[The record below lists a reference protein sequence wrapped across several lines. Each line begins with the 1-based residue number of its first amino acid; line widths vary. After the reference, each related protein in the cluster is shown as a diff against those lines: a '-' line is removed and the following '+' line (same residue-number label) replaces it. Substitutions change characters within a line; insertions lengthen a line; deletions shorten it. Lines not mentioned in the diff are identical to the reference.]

1 MNVKLEEVMEV
12 HLSTMNGV
20 RVYLIEHDPVRNA
33 YRSDE
38 VDFIYTGPESGPPTL
53 EELARSMEPDEEM
66 EKWLNSPPPWMDDE
80 DIHNYSPWF
89 RTLQAAV
96 SWITTEVQL
105 ENLCDE
111 VHAFHAPG
119 ECITLGARPINR
131 EREALLVD
139 FEV

>member
-1 MNVKLEEVMEV
+1 MNGELEEVMEV
-12 HLSTMNGV
+12 HFSTMNGV
-20 RVYLIEHDPVRNA
+20 RVYLIEYDPARNA

-38 VDFIYTGPESGPPTL
+38 VDFIYTGPESGPPDV
-53 EELARSMEPDEEM
+53 EEL
-66 EKWLNSPPPWMDDE
+66 EKWLNSAPLWMGDE

-89 RTLQAAV
+89 RTLQATV

-105 ENLCDE
+105 ENLCE
-111 VHAFHAPG
+111 GARAFH
-119 ECITLGARPINR
+119 TLGGRTTPGSQSIDR